1 MAAARAAVPPSDPP
15 RPGSAPGRCA
25 WLGRM
30 AAIAVTNVPQRH
42 RYEAR
47 VDGEPAGFTQYRV
60 VGDQDVFVHTVVDPA
75 FEGRGVGSAIVRG
88 ALDDVRAR
96 GRRAV
101 AVCPFMADWLER
113 HPGLYDDI
121 LDEAPAQAPE

>member
-1 MAAARAAVPPSDPP
+1 MANIDLV
-15 RPGSAPGRCA
+15 
-25 WLGRM
+25 
-30 AAIAVTNVPQRH
+30 NVPERH

-47 VDGEPAGFTQYRV
+47 IAGKLAGFTQYRV

-75 FEGRGVGSAIVRG
+75 HEGRGVGSAIVRG
-88 ALDDVRAR
+88 ALDDVRAH

-101 AVCPFMADWLER
+101 AVCPFMAAWLGR

-121 LDEAPAQAPE
+121 LDEAPGTARD